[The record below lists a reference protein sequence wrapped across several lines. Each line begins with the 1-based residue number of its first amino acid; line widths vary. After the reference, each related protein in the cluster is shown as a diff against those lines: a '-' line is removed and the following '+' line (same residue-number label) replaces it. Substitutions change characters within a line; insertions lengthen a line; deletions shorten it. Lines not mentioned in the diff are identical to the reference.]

1 MCSSLL
7 NNEILNTYFKT
18 AKPVCMRYAINHI
31 NTPLKS
37 KTKKRALVQR
47 DVRIGVKSTRSFKS
61 LSLTIKNLASREYKY
76 QVTAYRNT
84 ADTLFQANNK
94 LKIRAPPAKKIKIK
108 IEEFGK
114 LDKGMIAVRNS
125 DTIQVMAGRLTYP

>member
-1 MCSSLL
+1 
-7 NNEILNTYFKT
+7 
-18 AKPVCMRYAINHI
+18 
-31 NTPLKS
+31 
-37 KTKKRALVQR
+37 
-47 DVRIGVKSTRSFKS
+47 
-61 LSLTIKNLASREYKY
+61 
-76 QVTAYRNT
+76 
-84 ADTLFQANNK
+84 